1 MTATPND
8 NAPQPAPRMPEA
20 RNMRPLTPEGSQNPD
35 PVALRGGRPGQ
46 PPMPGQPSMP
56 GQGSGPALAANPDQ
70 AEAGEASKQAKGP
83 GAASFFDLRHVLEQR
98 SREWTTMVRQLEQHR
113 HHLSAL
119 EAEQSATY
127 EQLERIVPVVQ
138 GTYRTLKNSI
148 EARKSGEAASEID
161 EVAAVNARALEE
173 LEKLAGTLS
182 TQAVWFRSA
191 WEQYARTVESAQR
204 LRTQLDNPTA

>member
-1 MTATPND
+1 MSATPND

-20 RNMRPLTPEGSQNPD
+20 RNVRPLTPEGSQNPD
-35 PVALRGGRPGQ
+35 PVALRAGRPSQ
-46 PPMPGQPSMP
+46 PPMP

-70 AEAGEASKQAKGP
+70 ADASEAGKQAKAP

-138 GTYRTLKNSI
+138 GTYRTLKSSI

-204 LRTQLDNPTA
+204 LRTQLDNPKA

>member
-8 NAPQPAPRMPEA
+8 NAANPGPRMPEGPGA
-20 RNMRPLTPEGSQNPD
+20 RNVRPLSPEGSQTQD
-35 PVALRGGRPGQ
+35 PVALRGPRPPVSG
-46 PPMPGQPSMP
+46 
-56 GQGSGPALAANPDQ
+56 GSAPAGGPAPVANQ
-70 AEAGEASKQAKGP
+70 ANAQPGETRSAPKVP
-83 GAASFFDLRHVLEQR
+83 GTASFFDLRHVLEQR

-113 HHLSAL
+113 QHLSAL
-119 EAEQSATY
+119 EAEQTSTY

-138 GTYRTLKNSI
+138 GTFRTLKASI
-148 EARKSGEAASEID
+148 EAKKSGEAAAEID

-191 WEQYARTVESAQR
+191 WEQYARTIESAQR
-204 LRTQLDNPTA
+204 LRTQLDNPIP

>member
-1 MTATPND
+1 
-8 NAPQPAPRMPEA
+8 MPEGPGA
-20 RNMRPLTPEGSQNPD
+20 RNVRPLSPEGSQTQD
-35 PVALRGGRPGQ
+35 PVALRGPRPGSA
-46 PPMPGQPSMP
+46 PAA
-56 GQGSGPALAANPDQ
+56 GPAPAGGPAPIARDNP
-70 AEAGEASKQAKGP
+70 AEAQSGEALSAPKAP
-83 GAASFFDLRHVLEQR
+83 GTASFFDLRHVLEQR

-113 HHLSAL
+113 QHLSAL

-138 GTYRTLKNSI
+138 GTYRTLKASI
-148 EARKSGEAASEID
+148 EAKKSGEAAAEID

-191 WEQYARTVESAQR
+191 WEQYARTVENAQR
-204 LRTQLDNPTA
+204 LRTQLDHPSA

>member
-1 MTATPND
+1 MSATPND

-20 RNMRPLTPEGSQNPD
+20 RNVRPLTPEGSQNPD

-46 PPMPGQPSMP
+46 PPMPGQ
-56 GQGSGPALAANPDQ
+56 GSGPALAANPDQ
-70 AEAGEASKQAKGP
+70 ADASEAGKQAKAP

-138 GTYRTLKNSI
+138 GTYRTLKSSI

-204 LRTQLDNPTA
+204 LRTQLDNPKA